1 MKSYFS
7 ICSFVA
13 LTTYLYT
20 HRNSFFLQNTPPVAP
35 PPTIVHAWPS
45 KSHLFDYN
53 REEHLKIGDIMRK
66 LTPYLKLYTDYV
78 KDFQKA
84 SALVDYWENKSSAFA
99 AMIREIRV
107 RSLCINLLLYSLHSN
122 FNFSFSFLRNI
133 LNLCLKNWN
142 SGVASAPISEKLLI
156 KERSPIL
163 ETNV

>member
-20 HRNSFFLQNTPPVAP
+20 HTTHSFYRTLPRSTPHSCTCSA
-35 PPTIVHAWPS
+35 S

-107 RSLCINLLLYSLHSN
+107 RSLCINLLLHSLHSN
-122 FNFSFSFLRNI
+122 FNFSFSFLSNVLI
-133 LNLCLKNWN
+133 LCLKKWN
-142 SGVASAPISEKLLI
+142 SGVALAPISEKLLI
-156 KERSPIL
+156 KEQSPIL